1 MYCKKCG
8 AALPSHGFVCKSC
21 GAMMDEEQIK
31 MQKQIMNEKD
41 KTKIE
46 VNLLSD
52 KYSREPINRDYK
64 KHTENKYLG
73 AILIVL
79 VVIVLIIVAIL
90 KVM

>member
-8 AALPSHGFVCKSC
+8 AALPSRGFVCRSC

-31 MQKQIMNEKD
+31 MQKKFMEEQENTRMQ
-41 KTKIE
+41 
-46 VNLLSD
+46 VHLLSD
-52 KYSREPINRDYK
+52 QYSREPIVRDYK
-64 KHTENKYLG
+64 KHQENKYLG

-79 VVIVLIIVAIL
+79 VVIVLVILAIL

>member
-8 AALPSHGFVCKSC
+8 VALPSRGFVCRSC

-31 MQKQIMNEKD
+31 MQKKFMEEQEN
-41 KTKIE
+41 TRTQ
-46 VNLLSD
+46 VHLLSD
-52 KYSREPINRDYK
+52 QYSREPIVRDYK
-64 KHTENKYLG
+64 KHKENKYLG

-79 VVIVLIIVAIL
+79 VVIVLVILAIL

>member
-31 MQKQIMNEKD
+31 MQKKIIDEKE

-46 VNLLSD
+46 VNLFSD
-52 KYSREPINRDYK
+52 QYRQDPVKRDYTK
-64 KHTENKYLG
+64 RQDNKYLG
-73 AILIVL
+73 AIIIVLIV
-79 VVIVLIIVAIL
+79 IILIIVAIL

>member
-31 MQKQIMNEKD
+31 MQKKIRDEKE
-41 KTKIE
+41 KTRFE
-46 VNLLSD
+46 VKLFSD
-52 KYSREPINRDYK
+52 QYRQEPVNRDYTK
-64 KHTENKYLG
+64 RKDNKYLG

-79 VVIVLIIVAIL
+79 IVIVLIVVAIL

>member
-8 AALPSHGFVCKSC
+8 AALPSTGFVCRSC
-21 GAMMDEEQIK
+21 GAMMEEEQIK
-31 MQKQIMNEKD
+31 MQKKFQEEKN

-52 KYSREPINRDYK
+52 QYRREPVNRNFEK
-64 KHTENKYLG
+64 QKESKYLG

-79 VVIVLIIVAIL
+79 VVIILVILAIL

>member
-8 AALPSHGFVCKSC
+8 AALPSRGFVCRSC

-31 MQKQIMNEKD
+31 TQKKFMEEKD
-41 KTKIE
+41 KTRVE

-52 KYSREPINRDYK
+52 QYRREPIIRNYQK
-64 KHTENKYLG
+64 QKENKYLG
-73 AILIVL
+73 AVFIVL
-79 VVIVLIIVAIL
+79 VVIILVIVAIL

>member
-8 AALPSHGFVCKSC
+8 AALPSAGFVCRSC

-31 MQKQIMNEKD
+31 TQKRFMEEKE

-52 KYSREPINRDYK
+52 RYSREPINRDYK
-64 KHTENKYLG
+64 KQKENKYLG
-73 AILIVL
+73 AVLIVL
-79 VVIVLIIVAIL
+79 VVIILVILAVL

>member
-8 AALPSHGFVCKSC
+8 AALPSTGFVCRSC

-31 MQKQIMNEKD
+31 IQKKFMEEKE
-41 KTKIE
+41 KTKVE

-52 KYSREPINRDYK
+52 RYSKEPIQREYK
-64 KHTENKYLG
+64 TQKDNKYFG
-73 AILIVL
+73 AVFIVL
-79 VVIVLIIVAIL
+79 VVIILVIVAIL